1 MIKNIWSQLSKIET
15 YITDLNISVPIY
27 VWKPPNKEW
36 NYIWFWLVDNSEWIT
51 TDRMWQR
58 VLTKQAVLQFTFV
71 WENET
76 VDQTLYELLDELSN
90 KILLSSKKD
99 LWDFIIT
106 SIIESSQ
113 SGVIRAEKERPYIVG
128 NYIFNYKYYYE

>member
-15 YITDLNISVPIY
+15 YITDLSISVPIY

-106 SIIESSQ
+106 SIVESSQ
-113 SGVIRAEKERPYIVG
+113 SGVIRVEKERPYVVW

>member
-15 YITDLNISVPIY
+15 YITDLSISVPIY

-36 NYIWFWLVDNSEWIT
+36 NYIRFWLVDNSEWIT
-51 TDRMWQR
+51 TDRVGQR